1 MERSFLVPVTDPVS
15 YNPSSASMAVLRSH
29 TEEAERL
36 RHAIAVD
43 VVERDGA
50 VDLLYGCT
58 GIPVA
63 QDGEI
68 AVRLVEAQGFL
79 PLALGQAC
87 SYIPKRYLDLNGY
100 MHLYTESHV
109 QLLHH
114 ELPRAIWSYEETTF
128 TTWEISFTAVSTLNM
143 LAAKLP
149 DVAGF
154 FHSNDVPFA
163 LLCPLTQD
171 LQPDQRLLLRDFPE
185 FIKTQSDYSLLVG
198 RMCDEVRISK
208 IRVRQTIGRLV
219 SLPLVHRKTETYSI
233 SAHPLAHLWLPERR
247 SDAQRRENAR
257 IAISL
262 VLLAL
267 INSYDLSR
275 FSNAQITYPYLFA
288 CLEHVWRQLPAGKI
302 EFGVSDYELHRG
314 LCSYP
319 TKAVEVQTRQGVP
332 CGIISEDLAKV
343 NETQEVSRRTISG
356 FNAAR

>member
-1 MERSFLVPVTDPVS
+1 MERSFLVPVTDPVG

-43 VVERDGA
+43 IVERDGA

-68 AVRLVEAQGFL
+68 DVRLVEALGFL
-79 PLALGQAC
+79 PLALGQAS

-114 ELPRAIWSYEETTF
+114 ELPRAIWSYEETMF

-171 LQPDQRLLLRDFPE
+171 LQLDQRLLLRDFPE

-198 RMCDEVRISK
+198 KICDEGRYGETEKTVLEQLNVRL
-208 IRVRQTIGRLV
+208 G
-219 SLPLVHRKTETYSI
+219 
-233 SAHPLAHLWLPERR
+233 
-247 SDAQRRENAR
+247 
-257 IAISL
+257 
-262 VLLAL
+262 
-267 INSYDLSR
+267 
-275 FSNAQITYPYLFA
+275 
-288 CLEHVWRQLPAGKI
+288 QLPAGKI

-356 FNAAR
+356 F